1 MSYLKFDKEELVNLE
16 YSLVREVLATN
27 KTGGYLNTTLVGCN
41 TRKYH
46 GLFGLPV
53 KNFDKRRYVLL
64 SSLAER
70 LTQTGRE

>member
-46 GLFGLPV
+46 GQELRQQKVCPS
-53 KNFDKRRYVLL
+53 VL
-64 SSLAER
+64 A
-70 LTQTGRE
+70 G